1 MTVRDYIDSF
11 TSKWWFLVKILLYLN
26 AYIKY
31 NFKVISMNPGKRKY
45 VVSFNRGFVRTAIGI
60 FTFVYFCCSLFLFA
74 AEKKTLDSINKQIK
88 NIEKKLFKLQQ
99 EKGNILNEIYAIEL
113 RQKKATVENQ
123 RIKMQLV
130 NTGKEIEKKKR
141 EKKKLRQEIL
151 MSKENIGKALRI
163 LYKLGGSVQMKFFTR
178 VESFDELFK
187 NYHLFVSLINYKSV
201 EINRLKG
208 NISKVEK
215 IDKELQE
222 ESARLASLLKSQEQK
237 IKKIKGLKK
246 GKLNLIE
253 RINNDRMSFSKLI
266 NELKNEAAKLN
277 EVLRDQGIK
286 TTFGPVNIQKLRGN
300 LKWPLQGKVISFF
313 GKKKST
319 KFDTYIFNNGI
330 EIKPSASD
338 KIKAIYDGEVVFA
351 DYFKGYGNLI
361 IVQHAKDFYSVYG
374 HCERILKKKGDKV
387 TEGEVISIAGNSGST
402 SGKSLYLEIRKDL
415 KPENPLKW
423 LSGR

>member
-1 MTVRDYIDSF
+1 
-11 TSKWWFLVKILLYLN
+11 
-26 AYIKY
+26 
-31 NFKVISMNPGKRKY
+31 
-45 VVSFNRGFVRTAIGI
+45 
-60 FTFVYFCCSLFLFA
+60 LFA

-99 EKGNILNEIYAIEL
+99 DKGNILNEIYAIEL